1 MRRATGSNRTPQTAK
16 RVSVQLTLD
25 GHFFSES
32 ATEALRGAEVV
43 ELLTAAT
50 LLVPRALYEPA
61 AAAALFAAAGMPLA
75 EGMCTVCAAAEDA
88 EGGAAAGAADG
99 GGAVAAA
106 DADRRGPTAAEGGAA
121 TGTGDGAGAAERTFG
136 RAADAAP
143 TADGGSDDAALRTAD
158 EAAHA
163 THAAPLVA
171 VMALAETTLRTIEER
186 CGASVRYAAPL
197 LQAVEPTEPTVW
209 VCDTGRVL
217 YLRCFDPALQLAE
230 ALPVETDEERA
241 YLVERLCERIDAKRC
256 VLLLDDRSGC
266 FRRFRHR
273 FKKTIPCA

>member
-32 ATEALRGAEVV
+32 AAEALRGAEVV

-88 EGGAAAGAADG
+88 EGGAAMGAADG
-99 GGAVAAA
+99 VGTVVAA
-106 DADRRGPTAAEGGAA
+106 DADRGDSTVAEGGVA
-121 TGTGDGAGAAERTFG
+121 TGTGDGAGVAERTFG

-158 EAAHA
+158 RAAHA
-163 THAAPLVA
+163 DAAPLVA

-256 VLLLDDRSGC
+256 VMLLDDRSGC

>member
-32 ATEALRGAEVV
+32 AAEALRGAEVV

-75 EGMCTVCAAAEDA
+75 EGMCTVCAAAED
-88 EGGAAAGAADG
+88 
-99 GGAVAAA
+99 
-106 DADRRGPTAAEGGAA
+106 AEGGAA

>member
-32 ATEALRGAEVV
+32 AAEALRGAEVV

-50 LLVPRALYEPA
+50 LLVPRALYEPT

-88 EGGAAAGAADG
+88 EGGAATGAADEG
-99 GGAVAAA
+99 GAAA
-106 DADRRGPTAAEGGAA
+106 DADRGDSTAAEGGVAKGA
-121 TGTGDGAGAAERTFG
+121 VDGVGAAERAFG
-136 RAADAAP
+136 RTADVAP

-158 EAAHA
+158 RAAHA
-163 THAAPLVA
+163 DAAPLVA

-197 LQAVEPTEPTVW
+197 LQAVEPVEPTVW

>member
-1 MRRATGSNRTPQTAK
+1 MRRVTGSNRTPQTAK

-32 ATEALRGAEVV
+32 AAEALRGAEVV

-50 LLVPRALYEPA
+50 LLVPRALYEPTE
-61 AAAALFAAAGMPLA
+61 AAALFAAAGMPLA

-88 EGGAAAGAADG
+88 EGGAAAGATDG
-99 GGAVAAA
+99 VGTVVAA
-106 DADRRGPTAAEGGAA
+106 DADRGDSTAAEGGAA
-121 TGTGDGAGAAERTFG
+121 TGAAERAFG
-136 RAADAAP
+136 RTADVAP
-143 TADGGSDDAALRTAD
+143 TADGGPDDAALRPAD
-158 EAAHA
+158 GAAH
-163 THAAPLVA
+163 TDAAPLVA

-186 CGASVRYAAPL
+186 CGASVRYAVPL